1 MDDNEATLVR
11 LIYTRIGIIMED
23 ASIIALDLGGPES
36 AFDDAGGTLLAK
48 AVVAIA
54 SLLDAA
60 DVMHQ

>member
-1 MDDNEATLVR
+1 
-11 LIYTRIGIIMED
+11 MED